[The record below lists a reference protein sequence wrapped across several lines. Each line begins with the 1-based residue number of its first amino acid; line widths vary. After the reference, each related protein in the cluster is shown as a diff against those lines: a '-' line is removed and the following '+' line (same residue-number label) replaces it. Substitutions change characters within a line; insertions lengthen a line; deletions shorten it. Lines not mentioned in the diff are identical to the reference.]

1 MKIILISNSPNVLN
15 QQVGKEIDSFDK
27 VVRFNKFET
36 IGYESYVGT
45 KTDWVCYRAC
55 DDVKLIRPNLIEKAF
70 MFVTYC
76 IHYRGMI
83 QVARQQKAWFGEKG
97 KIIDEHQCFNLARI
111 IGYKNDLK
119 QWPSIGALT
128 LAYFS
133 SVYGNENLTTY
144 GFSGNGESHYFPQPP
159 NGSCHH
165 NWPLE
170 EEFLK
175 SLKIPAL
182 A

>member
-1 MKIILISNSPNVLN
+1 MKIILISNSPSVLN
-15 QQVGKEIDSFDK
+15 ERLGKEIDQFDI
-27 VVRFNKFET
+27 VCRFNNFKIDGFSQY
-36 IGYESYVGT
+36 IGT
-45 KTDWVCYRAC
+45 KTDCVCYRAC
-55 DDVKLIRPNLIEKAF
+55 DDVKLIRPNLIGKAF
-70 MFVTYC
+70 LFVTYC
-76 IHYRGMI
+76 VHYRGMK
-83 QVARQQKAWFGEKG
+83 QVAIQQKAWFGDKG
-97 KIIDEHQCFNLARI
+97 NVIDENQCFNLARI

-144 GFSGNGESHYFPQPP
+144 GFSGNGERHYFPQPP
-159 NGSCHH
+159 NGSCYH

-170 EEFLK
+170 EDFLK